1 MLCVQFQIPSW
12 NSFTLS
18 ISKAVNS
25 NVCRGFNPPSSIINK
40 SVQQPTGWKSDLFPP
55 NTTGHHFLSAIPCIF
70 DGTEPA
76 IKGTLAGGAGTGN
89 GSWFLMASLSDYLI
103 ALQKSIQDLF
113 LREPNNSGSL
123 SYPGLKPSPLW
134 KGNFYFWYNSSNHW
148 NTSKQ
153 FFHMQR
159 WDVSSFKCTTCLPK
173 PVSCLR
179 LRSVS
184 YIAGAGSHYWQLKP
198 SSVSKEAHSRPMRPT
213 QHPRLN
219 RSPVDSCSAHIC
231 VLGRSFHSFVEP
243 VQSQRLH

>member
-123 SYPGLKPSPLW
+123 SYPGLKPSPYE
-134 KGNFYFWYNSSNHW
+134 KGISISGTTVPITETHPNSS
-148 NTSKQ
+148 SIC
-153 FFHMQR
+153 R
-159 WDVSSFKCTTCLPK
+159 GGTCLPLNARH
-173 PVSCLR
+173 VCQSL
-179 LRSVS
+179 
-184 YIAGAGSHYWQLKP
+184 
-198 SSVSKEAHSRPMRPT
+198 SR
-213 QHPRLN
+213 
-219 RSPVDSCSAHIC
+219 VY
-231 VLGRSFHSFVEP
+231 V
-243 VQSQRLH
+243 